1 MESVARV
8 RQRQLMLYSFPLL
21 FRATDED
28 GCPSFF
34 FRALNISIASYR
46 NPSDELNQTYRP
58 IVFRERKLTFTH
70 VRYMLSPVRLSS
82 VCCLSIT
89 LVRPTQSVEIF
100 GNISTSLGT
109 LAICWHSQKILRKSS
124 PGTPPSGG
132 LNARWVAKYSD
143 SGHTKGYISERVQD
157 RM

>member
-1 MESVARV
+1 MGVVVVTWPFLNFAVRRDGERRAGSSATANAILVSVVVQCDRYRWLSV
-8 RQRQLMLYSFPLL
+8 V
-21 FRATDED
+21 
-28 GCPSFF
+28 
-34 FRALNISIASYR
+34 FRALNISIVSYR

-89 LVRPTQSVEIF
+89 LVRHTQSVEIF

-109 LAICWHSQKILRKSS
+109 LAICWLSRKILRRSS
-124 PGTPPSGG
+124 PGNPSVG
-132 LNARWVAKYSD
+132 WVKCKRGSQ
-143 SGHTKGYISERVQD
+143 I
-157 RM
+157 